1 MADFW
6 SFSLPL
12 YFFWIALISG
22 CITAISLDDFCC
34 LMVSGIIKSFVTSV
48 NRIMHRPIFSMPNV
62 LVKRNNKSM
71 IQPKIPAIG
80 PRIPPVFVKTTAPAK
95 LFKTLPPYGAPA
107 VLVFLRNWIITAFC
121 KGMTAKD
128 PLAGQPC
135 TLKHTIVFQC
145 FNGVL
150 RARRCVNT
158 VSIYFKRGKI
168 LLVPP
173 YHQDHCLF
181 YNLHDLLHFDSF
193 KI

>member
-1 MADFW
+1 
-6 SFSLPL
+6 
-12 YFFWIALISG
+12 
-22 CITAISLDDFCC
+22 
-34 LMVSGIIKSFVTSV
+34 
-48 NRIMHRPIFSMPNV
+48 
-62 LVKRNNKSM
+62 M

-135 TLKHTIVFQC
+135 TLKHTILFQC

-150 RARRCVNT
+150 RTRRCVNT
-158 VSIYFKRGKI
+158 VSVSFKRRKI
-168 LLVPP
+168 FLVSS
-173 YHQDHCLF
+173 YHQDHRSF
-181 YNLHDLLHFDSF
+181 YDSSFSTFTSILLKYDAVRTGAYKHLPNVCNLMLLRQSLPQR
-193 KI
+193 